1 MKKTKNK
8 SVKKRLAIK
17 KGKKK
22 VARKK
27 VAKNHLEQKKDRIE
41 AAKRREE
48 KVWEEHYNNLL
59 GQAS

>member
-8 SVKKRLAIK
+8 SVKKKLAIK
-17 KGKKK
+17 KGNKK

-41 AAKRREE
+41 ALKKKEE
-48 KVWEEHYNNLL
+48 KAWEEHYSSLL
-59 GQAS
+59 GQ

>member
-41 AAKRREE
+41 ATKRKEE

-59 GQAS
+59 GQSS